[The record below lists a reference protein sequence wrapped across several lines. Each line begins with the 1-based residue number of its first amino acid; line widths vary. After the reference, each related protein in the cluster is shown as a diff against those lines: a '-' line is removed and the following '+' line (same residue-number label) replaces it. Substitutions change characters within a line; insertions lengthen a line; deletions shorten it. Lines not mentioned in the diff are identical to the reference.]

1 MAPGIS
7 SVEKSLASAGSRVSA
22 IILAAA
28 LLAASPVSGAT
39 TVAPPPPGTNS
50 PKHPAVLTAK
60 QLSHNEPNGL
70 LAGEPIARVEL
81 VGNTPADRTLIL
93 NQIRVTPGENY
104 SRAEVDV
111 DVRSIASLGKF
122 SAVRADIIP
131 TANHKVI
138 VRYVVKERAI
148 IESVVIKGNSHVRDK
163 TIRHL
168 ILARV
173 GGPED
178 PFIFRTDLKAIERLY
193 HNRGFQFC
201 SVKLDKK
208 LLATGTVQYNIVEGP
223 RTFISNVEFVGNN
236 LYPDWYLHFK
246 LETKSRWKLFWL
258 IPIRQGVLSHS
269 DINSDLGE
277 LRRLWI
283 KKGYLDCR
291 TSYILQYK
299 PDFSRVVVQFIIHTG
314 VRYRI
319 GKVTLKGNHVFPAS
333 VLRPMIKMST
343 GRYYDQS
350 LIKAGQ
356 KLLADFYGKAGY
368 VYSKV
373 TPTYAFSSKPGVVNL
388 RFNITEG
395 KSFRVGQVI
404 IRGNSQVQDHVA
416 RRAIRLYPG
425 HRYDTVAVRRS
436 VNHLQDLGL
445 FSHANITPVGHNPNT
460 RNALVSLDQG
470 QTGRFLIG
478 AGVSTDAGL
487 IGQISLSQ
495 RNFDLTAFPH
505 SLGEFLRGQAFKGNG
520 QYFQIMLEPGTVYQL
535 YKATFA
541 EPYLWDSPYSFRNS
555 AYYFTEAYNSYNLNR
570 LGDRVTFGRRITN
583 HLSISVALRDEQVNV
598 NSIVDFPPY
607 DVAAPQILAQQG
619 SHLLTSVT
627 PGIDFNDTNSSI
639 FPSRGIDVGASW
651 EQYGALGGQYNF
663 SKVNASFTYYHTI
676 YRDLFD
682 RKTIFMLRSQLG
694 FIPYGKSVFFE
705 RFYAGGIGSLRG
717 FTYEGVTPRAG
728 PLLDGVGGNF
738 LTVSTAEVST
748 PIYENILRGVVFIDA
763 GDVEPNVHL
772 GIIRID
778 AGVGIR
784 VIIPFLGR
792 LPLGVDL
799 AYPIQRGHN
808 DHVEYISFA
817 FGLPM

>member
-1 MAPGIS
+1 MAPTDFRRPLS
-7 SVEKSLASAGSRVSA
+7 SASPRYLTALSLAT
-22 IILAAA
+22 A
-28 LLAASPVSGAT
+28 LLAAAPGYAAS
-39 TVAPPPPGTNS
+39 TVAPPPAA
-50 PKHPAVLTAK
+50 KAPAHGSVPTAK
-60 QLSHNEPNGL
+60 QLSHNEPNGP

-81 VGNTPADRTLIL
+81 VGNNSANRTLIL
-93 NQIRVTPGENY
+93 NQIRVTPGEDY
-104 SRAEVDV
+104 SRAQVDV

-122 SAVRADIIP
+122 SSVRADIIP
-131 TANHKVI
+131 MANHQVI
-138 VRYVVKERAI
+138 VRYVVKERGTI
-148 IESVVIKGNSHVRDK
+148 NSVVIKGNRHVRDR
-163 TIRHL
+163 TLRRL
-168 ILARV
+168 VLARV
-173 GGPED
+173 GGAED
-178 PFIFRTDLKAIERLY
+178 PFIFRTDIKAIRRIY
-193 HNRGFQFC
+193 HDRGFQFC
-201 SVKLDKK
+201 SVVLDKK
-208 LLATGTVQYNIVEGP
+208 LLASGTVEYNIVEGP
-223 RTFISNVEFVGNN
+223 RTYISNVNFVGNN

-299 PDFSRVVVQFIIHTG
+299 PDFSRVIVQFIIHSG

-319 GKVTLKGNHVFPAS
+319 GSVAVKGNHAFPTTA
-333 VLRPMIKMST
+333 LLPKIKMQT
-343 GRYYDQS
+343 GMYYDQS
-350 LIKAGQ
+350 LIQAGQ
-356 KLLADFYGKAGY
+356 KILADDYGKAGY

-373 TPTYAFSSKPGVVNL
+373 TPTYAFSARPGIVNL
-388 RFNITEG
+388 TFNVMEG
-395 KSFRVGQVI
+395 KSFRVGQII
-404 IRGNSQVQDHVA
+404 IRGNADVQDHVA

-425 HRYDTVAVRRS
+425 HLYDTVAVRRS
-436 VNHLQDLGL
+436 VKHLQDLGL
-445 FSHANITPVGHNPNT
+445 FSHASITPIGHKPDN
-460 RNALVSLDQG
+460 RDALVNLDQG

-495 RNFDLTAFPH
+495 RNFDIGAPPH
-505 SLGEFLRGQAFKGNG
+505 SLGEFLRGQSFKGNG
-520 QYFQIMLEPGTVYQL
+520 QYFQILLEPGTVYQL
-535 YKATFA
+535 YKVTFA

-570 LGDRVTFGRRITN
+570 LGDRITFGRRITN
-583 HLSISVALRDEQVNV
+583 HLSVSLTLRGEEVNV
-598 NSIVDFPPY
+598 NSIINFGPT
-607 DVAAPQILAQQG
+607 DVAAPEIVAQQG
-619 SHLLTSVT
+619 THPLTSVT
-627 PGIDFNDTNSSI
+627 PGIEFNNTDSAI
-639 FPSRGIDVGASW
+639 FPSHGIDVGASW
-651 EQYGALGGQYNF
+651 EQYGALGGQYDF
-663 SKVNASFTYYHTI
+663 SKINASFTYYRTL
-676 YRDLFD
+676 YRDLFN
-682 RKTIFMLRSQLG
+682 RKTIFMFRSQLG
-694 FIPYGKSVFFE
+694 FIPLGNSVFFE

-717 FTYEGVTPRAG
+717 FTYEGVTPRSG
-728 PLLDGVGGNF
+728 VLLDGVGGNF
-738 LTVSTAEVST
+738 MTVSTAEINT

-778 AGVGIR
+778 AGVGVR

-792 LPLGVDL
+792 LPLGIDL